1 MRLDEFV
8 EFEENERA
16 ERRRLA
22 SEKSYEILEHL
33 ERFQHRFDEV
43 VSGDSLVGSVSPSIF
58 VGRANYPDVS
68 AGILAPVGREEDA
81 ARFETSAG
89 WYDEGVSIA
98 DVFERRTSLLN
109 SNRRA
114 PANVH
119 DAWDGFVGVQR
130 EVAIADRPVSVEIGL
145 ADRPELDFDVSRE
158 DVSTPTGPRAP
169 ARTASLGENPH
180 VPRPVEKTLEDDDWK
195 AQGAVN
201 YLYNRGFDVYE
212 VNTILSAGA
221 LGVGEN
227 RRLVPTRWSITA
239 VDDTVGNYLRG
250 AVRSNPGVD
259 EVSVWHDTFLGNEFW
274 IVLAPGRWEYELVE
288 MKAPGSV
295 WNPDPEAGM
304 WLASD
309 REGYEGRTD
318 YPSETAGA
326 YHAARLGVLEHLDE
340 VGRQAK
346 ALVLRHVSPDYWGP
360 AGVWQVREA
369 VRHAFEGESGTAET
383 FAEAVRGVTDRLP
396 VSTADLR
403 RSSTMCA
410 GLQTSLD
417 DFTSRGDA

>member
-1 MRLDEFV
+1 
-8 EFEENERA
+8 
-16 ERRRLA
+16 
-22 SEKSYEILEHL
+22 
-33 ERFQHRFDEV
+33 
-43 VSGDSLVGSVSPSIF
+43 
-58 VGRANYPDVS
+58 
-68 AGILAPVGREEDA
+68 
-81 ARFETSAG
+81 
-89 WYDEGVSIA
+89 
-98 DVFERRTSLLN
+98 
-109 SNRRA
+109 
-114 PANVH
+114 
-119 DAWDGFVGVQR
+119 
-130 EVAIADRPVSVEIGL
+130 
-145 ADRPELDFDVSRE
+145 
-158 DVSTPTGPRAP
+158 
-169 ARTASLGENPH
+169 
-180 VPRPVEKTLEDDDWK
+180 
-195 AQGAVN
+195 
-201 YLYNRGFDVYE
+201 
-212 VNTILSAGA
+212 
-221 LGVGEN
+221 
-227 RRLVPTRWSITA
+227 
-239 VDDTVGNYLRG
+239 
-250 AVRSNPGVD
+250 
-259 EVSVWHDTFLGNEFW
+259 
-274 IVLAPGRWEYELVE
+274 VLAPGRWEYELVE

-403 RSSTMCA
+403 RLSTMCA